1 MTTTEYTDLVVQW
14 QPDPGRDKT
23 YRYLIGAC
31 IAVVVIIGLAL
42 SLVEVPERE
51 RLTSEQVPERV
62 ARFIDEQ
69 PEPEPVE
76 PEPEPERKP
85 PPVVEPEPVVQRE
98 RPEVEE
104 REPLTEDEQE
114 AREVAEQSGL
124 LAMRQELDTL
134 MDTSDVDAMINTQ
147 GSASTEGADVA
158 AGYGDSDLAGAA
170 GRAGA
175 AEGEGVSVEVGQSA
189 LSRREIAALD
199 VPEEQSGGGDGAEG
213 QTERRGS
220 FDETGRSD
228 EEVSL
233 VFDQNKGA
241 LYSLYNRARR
251 QTPGL
256 KGRLVVEVTIEPSG
270 EVSEV
275 EILSSELDNPSLEQR
290 IRMRIL
296 QFQFEQKQAET
307 ITIIYPIEFLP
318 S

>member
-14 QPDPGRDKT
+14 QPDPGRDRT

-31 IAVVVIIGLAL
+31 IAVVVIIGLVL

-51 RLTSEQVPERV
+51 RLTREQIPERV
-62 ARFIDEQ
+62 ARFIDER
-69 PEPEPVE
+69 PKPEPVE

-98 RPEVEE
+98 RPEVEQ
-104 REPLTEDEQE
+104 REPLTEEQQE

-170 GRAGA
+170 SRAGA
-175 AEGEGVSVEVGQSA
+175 AEGEGVSVEVGQSS
-189 LSRREIAALD
+189 LSRREVAALD
-199 VPEEQSGGGDGAEG
+199 VPEEKRGGEAEG
-213 QTERRGS
+213 ETSRRGS

-256 KGRLVVEVTIEPSG
+256 QGRLVVEVTIEPSG

-275 EILSSELDNPSLEQR
+275 EILSSELDSPSLEQR